1 MFKKI
6 KGKVVCSLLVGVL
19 FCSSM
24 VSAANIN
31 YGGSY
36 NNYKQT
42 GNYGYGHHLYNGYN
56 YNYNSNNN
64 YNNYKN
70 NTSQKPENSVTNNYP
85 NFIWNVV
92 TPQADINN
100 GNSVVVPRPEPV
112 NPNVP
117 SIGDRPVEES
127 KPVVPAEP
135 SAPVVSGLSQ
145 IEAEVLRLVNI
156 ERQKGGL
163 APLIADGLLTSVAQ
177 KKSED
182 MARNNYF
189 SHTSPTYGSPFAMMK
204 TFGVK
209 YSTAAENIARGQLTA
224 QSVMNGW
231 MNSSGH
237 KANIMNPSFKK
248 IGIGMVESNDG
259 RKCWTQMFTN

>member
-1 MFKKI
+1 MLKKI
-6 KGKVVCSLLVGVL
+6 KGKIVCSLLIGVI
-19 FCSSM
+19 FSSSM

-36 NNYKQT
+36 NNYIYT
-42 GNYGYGHHLYNGYN
+42 RNYGYGDYVYSG
-56 YNYNSNNN
+56 NSYNNN
-64 YNNYKN
+64 
-70 NTSQKPENSVTNNYP
+70 TTTARPRTTVTNEYP
-85 NFIWNVV
+85 VFIWNVV
-92 TPQADINN
+92 TSQPSINI
-100 GNSVVVPRPEPV
+100 GNNVVLPRPEPI
-112 NPNVP
+112 NPSTP
-117 SIGDRPVEES
+117 SIEEKPVEES
-127 KPVVPAEP
+127 KPVVPSEP
-135 SAPVVSGLSQ
+135 TTPVVSGLSQ

-163 APLIADGLLTSVAQ
+163 APLVADGLLTSVAQ

-182 MARNNYF
+182 MAKNNYF
-189 SHTSPTYGSPFAMMK
+189 SHTSPTYGSPFDMMK
-204 TFGVK
+204 SFGVK
-209 YSTAAENIARGQLTA
+209 YNTAAENIARGQLTA
-224 QSVMNGW
+224 QSVMNAW